1 MQDDIGRALKLPVL
15 RLPHFAGLS
24 LPEYVTE
31 GASGV
36 DLPAAVE
43 GPLSLGPGDVKL
55 VPTGLCVAIPHAFEI
70 QIRPRSGLAVKHGIT
85 VINAPG
91 TIDSDYRGEIKV
103 GLINLGRKEFVVERG
118 MRIAQAVLARTF
130 RLDWAKCDELPESSR
145 GSGGFGHTGI

>member
-1 MQDDIGRALKLPVL
+1 MQEDTGRTLKLPVL
-15 RLPHFAGLS
+15 RLPHFTGLS

-43 GPLSLGPGDVKL
+43 APLRLGPGEIKL
-55 VPTGLCVAIPHAFEI
+55 VPTGLCVAIPHGFEI
-70 QIRPRSGLAVKHGIT
+70 QIRPRSGLAVKHGVT
-85 VINAPG
+85 VINSPG

-103 GLINLGRKEFVVERG
+103 GLINLGRNAFVVERG

-130 RLDWAKCDELPESSR
+130 RLDWTQCDKLPESSR

>member
-1 MQDDIGRALKLPVL
+1 MKLPVL

-43 GPLSLGPGDVKL
+43 APLRLEPGEIEL
-55 VPTGLCVAIPHAFEI
+55 VPTGLCVAIPRGFEI

-103 GLINLGRKEFVVERG
+103 GLINLGRSAFVVERG

-130 RLDWAKCDELPESSR
+130 RLGWEECDELPESSR
-145 GSGGFGHTGI
+145 GSGGFGHAGI